1 MNSHL
6 TVLNQSLDVA
16 FVRGVG
22 CRNSYL
28 FLILGNYIFICLSA
42 TLSLFMIFVLFLLVL
57 TEHPPVAIFSL
68 FGIAESIKFHLNSI
82 CCKSL

>member
-1 MNSHL
+1 
-6 TVLNQSLDVA
+6 VLNQSLDVA

-28 FLILGNYIFICLSA
+28 FLILGNYTFSICLSA